1 MYKVIFII
9 ITITISSASCA
20 ESGAFNQSFITAGEL
35 AEQAFFGITDAD
47 MQKTSHAQQ
56 EIENKK
62 LFALRDEKLKNF
74 LATMF
79 NNITKK
85 ETFQEKLPLMMQVA
99 AKFSGYNPPIHKIA
113 RINYLALNTDE
124 YKSTLKKT
132 FLPFISDDFSPILY
146 QTFKEALSLEE
157 ERTEGIELTDLI
169 RVACENHKHRI
180 QQEKYDIIF
189 DPDEEVLAI
198 AVLINLFFQTA
209 EEKFALEKKSS

>member
-1 MYKVIFII
+1 MIFIVI
-9 ITITISSASCA
+9 GTIHITYCIEPEPFT
-20 ESGAFNQSFITAGEL
+20 ESWIREKEL
-35 AEQAFFGITDAD
+35 AEQLFFEIPDLV
-47 MQKTSHAQQ
+47 MQKTSQAQE

-62 LFALRDEKLKNF
+62 LLALRDEKLNFF
-74 LATMF
+74 LATIF

-99 AKFSGYNPPIHKIA
+99 AKFSGYSAPIHKTA
-113 RINYLALNTDE
+113 QINYSAINTDE
-124 YKSTLKKT
+124 YKSKFKKML
-132 FLPFISDDFSPILY
+132 FPFISDDFSPILY

-157 ERTEGIELTDLI
+157 ERTEGVELTDLI

-189 DPDEEVLAI
+189 DPHEEVLAI